1 MTVRKIDMATSNNI
15 ETSNSSNIEKCDPG
29 KKNKGTGKL
38 QVVQKV
44 IAGPIPAPEILREYD
59 DVYPGAAKII
69 LDDFQKNSEHIRNKE
84 KKQILG
90 EIERDKRGQ
99 WMAFIVLMGIL
110 LTVLVSLYLGNVT
123 FAGASGLVFLGI
135 SACSFI
141 RRPGNQKKDTKGK

>member
-1 MTVRKIDMATSNNI
+1 MATSNNI
-15 ETSNSSNIEKCDPG
+15 ETSNNNIEKCDPD

-38 QVVQKV
+38 QVVKKV
-44 IAGPIPAPEILREYD
+44 IAGPIPAPEILRGYD

-99 WMAFIVLMGIL
+99 WMAFIVLMGTL

-123 FAGASGLVFLGI
+123 FAGASGLAFLGMAA
-135 SACSFI
+135 SSFM
-141 RRPGNQKKDTKGK
+141 RRSGNTKKDTKEK